1 MTRYHEID
9 LQLFAQEKELPATP
23 RRRQLARERGQ
34 VFSSQDL
41 TSAVSILVVV
51 LTLRFTL
58 KSSAGVVAE
67 KSSRI
72 WASTP
77 TGTPDVGWALVV
89 MNDVLITWI
98 LAIFPVMAAAV
109 VSGAGASMLQV
120 GFMVKPELLAPDLKR
135 LNPLEGFKRIFSRR
149 SLQTLLKS
157 LAKIVFTGLVVWNTV
172 KSEWSQ
178 LSALMITDLAHSVST
193 LTRLIGKILLNSSVL
208 LVAIGVADYVYQW
221 WEYEKSLRMTVQE
234 LKEEIKDT
242 EGKPEVRQAIRRRQR
257 QISMRRMM
265 QDVPTADVV
274 LTNPT
279 HYAVALKY
287 NMEEDNAPKVVAKG
301 LDELALRIRAVAE
314 EHKVHVV
321 EDPPLAQALYHA
333 VDIGEEIPEELYQAV
348 AQVLAYVYRLSGRM
362 PLEGA

>member
-1 MTRYHEID
+1 M
-9 LQLFAQEKELPATP
+9 
-23 RRRQLARERGQ
+23 
-34 VFSSQDL
+34 
-41 TSAVSILVVV
+41 
-51 LTLRFTL
+51 
-58 KSSAGVVAE
+58 
-67 KSSRI
+67 
-72 WASTP
+72 
-77 TGTPDVGWALVV
+77 
-89 MNDVLITWI
+89 
-98 LAIFPVMAAAV
+98 
-109 VSGAGASMLQV
+109 
-120 GFMVKPELLAPDLKR
+120 
-135 LNPLEGFKRIFSRR
+135 
-149 SLQTLLKS
+149 QTLLKS
-157 LAKIVFTGLVVWNTV
+157 LAKIVFSGLVVWNTV

-242 EGKPEVRQAIRRRQR
+242 EGKPEVRQAVRRRQRR

-287 NMEEDNAPKVVAKG
+287 NMEEDKASKVVAKG

-314 EHKVHVV
+314 EHR
-321 EDPPLAQALYHA
+321 
-333 VDIGEEIPEELYQAV
+333 GTW
-348 AQVLAYVYRLSGRM
+348 
-362 PLEGA
+362 